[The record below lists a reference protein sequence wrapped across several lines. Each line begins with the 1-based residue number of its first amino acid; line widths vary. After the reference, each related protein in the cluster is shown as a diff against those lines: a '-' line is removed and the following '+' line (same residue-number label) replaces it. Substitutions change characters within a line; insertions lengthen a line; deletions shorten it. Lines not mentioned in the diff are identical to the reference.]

1 MFDSDLANLYHV
13 HTKVL
18 NQAVK
23 RNLDR
28 FPEDFMF
35 EITSEEERALR
46 SQNVTLNESGEKGR
60 GQHRK
65 YAPNVFTEHGI
76 AMLSSVL
83 RSKRAIQMNIQIVR
97 TFIRM
102 REMLMEHK
110 NLAGR
115 VDKLETAQKRHVS
128 VINML
133 ADEILDIR
141 NPPEPSKRRIG
152 FRTERG

>member
-1 MFDSDLANLYHV
+1 
-13 HTKVL
+13 
-18 NQAVK
+18 VK

-35 EITSEEERALR
+35 EITTEEERALR
-46 SQNVTLNESGEKGR
+46 SQTVTLNESGEKGR

-65 YAPNVFTEHGI
+65 YAPYVFTEHGI

-83 RSKRAIQMNIQIVR
+83 RSRRAIQMNIQIVR

-141 NPPEPSKRRIG
+141 NPPLPAKRRIG
-152 FRTERG
+152 FRTERGD

>member
-1 MFDSDLANLYHV
+1 
-13 HTKVL
+13 
-18 NQAVK
+18 
-23 RNLDR
+23 
-28 FPEDFMF
+28 MF
-35 EITSEEERALR
+35 EITTEEERALR
-46 SQNVTLNESGEKGR
+46 SQTVTLNESGEKGR

-65 YAPNVFTEHGI
+65 YAPYVFTEHGI

-83 RSKRAIQMNIQIVR
+83 RSRRAIQMNIQIVR

-115 VDKLETAQKRHVS
+115 VDKLESTQKRHVS

-141 NPPEPSKRRIG
+141 NPPLPAKRRIG
-152 FRTERG
+152 FRTERGD